1 MRSCKRHYGLL
12 FAVMISVFLFPSLCT
27 ALSPVLAAF
36 SSQPLLRESVILD
49 AGHGGPDGGTVAN
62 DGTVESQINL
72 QIAHRLRGILL
83 FLGQDVLLTRSD
95 ENDLSSPG
103 SETLKEQK
111 RSDLKNRAAFVND
124 NCPAIL
130 ISIHQNSLPGHP
142 EVHGAQV
149 FYNTVS
155 PSERVAASVQEALNM
170 SVNHQNH
177 KQSKAIDSTVYLMKN
192 VICPSIL
199 VECGFLSNTED
210 TRLLSSADHQ
220 KYLATAIAAG
230 YLQYQAKEDTT

>member
-1 MRSCKRHYGLL
+1 
-12 FAVMISVFLFPSLCT
+12 
-27 ALSPVLAAF
+27 
-36 SSQPLLRESVILD
+36 
-49 AGHGGPDGGTVAN
+49 
-62 DGTVESQINL
+62 
-72 QIAHRLRGILL
+72 
-83 FLGQDVLLTRSD
+83 
-95 ENDLSSPG
+95 
-103 SETLKEQK
+103 
-111 RSDLKNRAAFVND
+111 
-124 NCPAIL
+124 
-130 ISIHQNSLPGHP
+130 
-142 EVHGAQV
+142 
-149 FYNTVS
+149 
-155 PSERVAASVQEALNM
+155 M